1 MGTPE
6 KRDKAGR
13 FVKGVSGNAGGRP
26 KIPADVKEMLR
37 AATVDAAKLLI
48 DTMQDKGA
56 KLELRIDCCKTIMD
70 RVYGKATQPIEGNVQ
85 AAVRSITDEEAK
97 KALEALGY
105 VKPE

>member
-48 DTMQDKGA
+48 DTMQDKDA

-70 RVYGKATQPIEGNVQ
+70 RVYGKAAQPIEGGMDNVVTVVMGELKDY
-85 AAVRSITDEEAK
+85 AD
-97 KALEALGY
+97 
-105 VKPE
+105 